1 MTEITDDFVRWFDGW
16 SVSNITSRA
25 GWKVERVVLHSDGSC
40 SFKDAKGKTVEAL
53 VSNFTRSRVEGSK
66 KDSLVARISADRDGF
81 VVYRKQE
88 QE

>member
-1 MTEITDDFVRWFDGW
+1 MTEITDDFVQWYDGW
-16 SVSNITSRA
+16 SVANITSRA
-25 GWKVERVVLHSDGSC
+25 GWKVTRVVLNRDGSC
-40 SFKDAKGKTVEAL
+40 TFKDAKGKQVEAL

-88 QE
+88 EE